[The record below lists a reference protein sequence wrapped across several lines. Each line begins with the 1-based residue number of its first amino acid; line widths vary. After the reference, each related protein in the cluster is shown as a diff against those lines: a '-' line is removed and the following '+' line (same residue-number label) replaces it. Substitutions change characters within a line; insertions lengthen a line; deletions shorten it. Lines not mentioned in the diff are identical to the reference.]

1 MVMLRPSGETMKI
14 AEKVVPGLQSFESN
28 KKKRKRYRTSQF
40 LSEVEA
46 KQTRQIEKEGLNEKK
61 KASGL

>member
-28 KKKRKRYRTSQF
+28 KKKRKRYLQS
-40 LSEVEA
+40 
-46 KQTRQIEKEGLNEKK
+46 
-61 KASGL
+61 SGRSSADIFWK